1 MKISLTFFLHRDNL
15 IKDMKLP
22 MLFARTNTGA
32 IQTWTIEV
40 DGNKFRTHYGQIDGA
55 IQITEWTV
63 CEGKNTGK
71 KNATSNEDQA
81 VKEAKATWKKKKESG
96 YFEKINDID
105 GVSFTEPMLAKNYD
119 DYKDELK
126 YPIYSQPKLDGIR
139 CVVKKDG
146 MWSRNGKSIVSAPHV
161 LVALK
166 PFFDKFPNAI
176 LDGELYADKFAN
188 DFNAICSLVKK
199 TKPTPEDL
207 VESATNIQYWVY
219 DWIVSKTFSD
229 RNADITTY
237 LTNNNVVRRVPTH
250 LVDTITHLNE
260 LYEKYVVEGYEGQMV
275 RTDGPYE
282 NKRSKCLLKR
292 KEFKD
297 SEFKILDIVEGVG
310 NKSGMAGHMVFK
322 NHKDIEFHSN
332 IKGDRTYLRELLTNK
347 NKLIGKSATV
357 KYFNLTPGDELPRF
371 PYVVNID
378 RENYE

>member
-71 KNATSNEDQA
+71 KNATSDEDQA

-229 RNADITTY
+229 RNSDITTY

>member
-1 MKISLTFFLHRDNL
+1 MKISLTFFLRRGNL

-40 DGNKFRTHYGQIDGA
+40 DGNKYRTHYGQVDGA
-55 IQITEWTV
+55 IQTTEWTL

-71 KNATSNEDQA
+71 KNATSAEDQA
-81 VKEAKATWKKKKESG
+81 VKEAKSTWKKKKESG
-96 YFEKINDID
+96 YFENIKDID
-105 GVSFTEPMLAKNYD
+105 DSSFTEPMLAKNYD

-126 YPIYSQPKLDGIR
+126 YPVYSQPKLDGIR
-139 CVVKKDG
+139 CVVKRDG
-146 MWSRNGKSIVSAPHV
+146 MWSRNGKPIVSAPHV

-199 TKPTPEDL
+199 TKPTAEDL
-207 VESATNIQYWVY
+207 AESEKNIQYWVY
-219 DWIVSKTFSD
+219 DWIVQKTFSD
-229 RNADITTY
+229 RNSDITTY

-260 LYEKYVVEGYEGQMV
+260 LYEKYVDEGYEGQMV

-282 NKRSKCLLKR
+282 NKRSKHLLKR
-292 KEFKD
+292 KEFQD
-297 SEFKILDIVEGVG
+297 AEFKILDIVEGVG

-322 NHKDIEFHSN
+322 NHKNIEFHSN
-332 IKGDRTYLRELLTNK
+332 IKGDRQYLKQLLKNK

-357 KYFNLTPGDELPRF
+357 KYFNLTPDDEIPRF
-371 PYVVNID
+371 PYVINID
-378 RENYE
+378 RESYE

>member
-1 MKISLTFFLHRDNL
+1 LTFSTDRDNL

-40 DGNKFRTHYGQIDGA
+40 DVNKFRTHYGQIDGA

-71 KNATSNEDQA
+71 KNATSAEDQS

-146 MWSRNGKSIVSAPHV
+146 MWSRNGKHIVSAPHV

-166 PFFDKFPNAI
+166 PFFDKFPDAI

-229 RNADITTY
+229 RNSDITTY

-332 IKGDRTYLRELLTNK
+332 IKGTREYLKELLTNK